1 MRMFYVLEILTNGLL
16 PFIKSA
22 YPSHHFQQV
31 NDPKHTSHLAR
42 TFMEENDINWW
53 KTPPESPDLK
63 PTEFLWHGIKHLLRT
78 AIKPRTKEELVDGIS
93 RFWYERVDAL
103 KFCTYIRHLHTVLP
117 LVGAHVAKASR
128 E

>member
-1 MRMFYVLEILTNGLL
+1 MHMFYVLEILTNGRL

-53 KTPPESPDLK
+53 KTPPESK
-63 PTEFLWHGIKHLLRT
+63 KNWWTEFPDSGM
-78 AIKPRTKEELVDGIS
+78 
-93 RFWYERVDAL
+93 
-103 KFCTYIRHLHTVLP
+103 
-117 LVGAHVAKASR
+117 R